1 MFRLA
6 SMCEKP
12 ICVGEERDDDD
23 NDNDNDESE
32 SE

>member
-23 NDNDNDESE
+23 DNDNDESE